1 MARIKNEL
9 GTELPL
15 RILFEGPTIGQLAP
29 KIHSKKQESIFYQRE
44 HGSHAH
50 LFELQAGDQ
59 SKPIF
64 CFPFRGGLD
73 GEFFNFIRMARHF
86 DSQYSFYG
94 VMARGIDGVSE
105 PRSSVQEMVADYLKE
120 IRSVQPHGPYIF
132 VGECQGGFV
141 AYEAARQMMADGGE
155 MGLLVLL
162 DTHTALPARGFWRR
176 WAAPLRYRAGKSPAW
191 KYFRSRYDYHLQA
204 IRQQSA
210 TAALGYSMAKLTR
223 AVSTIPYLIDLE
235 QAESPRGALSNKDR
249 VRLQLDKL
257 KKTFDLAIRR
267 YVMQCYSGRVSLL
280 LNERSHSMNVAR
292 GWADYLPA
300 GVEVHK
306 LPGDH
311 DVCVPRNIPLVAQIL
326 KDCLAGVEKKT

>member
-1 MARIKNEL
+1 
-9 GTELPL
+9 
-15 RILFEGPTIGQLAP
+15 LFEGPTVAQLAP
-29 KIHSKKQESIFYQRE
+29 KIHSKKQESIFHQRE
-44 HGSHAH
+44 QGGYAH
-50 LFELQAGDQ
+50 LFELQPGDK

-73 GEFFNFIRMARHF
+73 GEFFNFIRVARHF

-94 VMARGIDGVSE
+94 VLARGLDGISE
-105 PRSSVQEMVADYLKE
+105 PRYSIPEMVADYLKE

-162 DTHTALPARGFWRR
+162 DTHAAVPAKGFWRR
-176 WAAPLRYRAGKSPAW
+176 WAAPLRYRAAKSPAW
-191 KYFRSRYDYHLQA
+191 KYFKSRYDYHLQA
-204 IRQQSA
+204 IRHQSA

-235 QAESPRGALSNKDR
+235 QSESPRGVLSDKDR

-257 KKTFDLAIRR
+257 RKTFDLAIRR
-267 YVMQCYSGRVSLL
+267 YVMQCYAGRVSLL
-280 LNERSHSMNVAR
+280 LNERSHSMNAAR
-292 GWADYLPA
+292 GWADYLPV